1 VAREPDW
8 FWHGRRAKGLR
19 CPTVTFSGVTIVL
32 LLLQIAGILAVCRLL
47 YGIAGRFGQP
57 PVIGEIV
64 AGLLLG
70 PSFFGWIAP
79 ALYAGLFPAAS
90 LPALNELSQ
99 IGLVLFMFLVGLHLD
114 LTEVYALRRVA
125 GLASLLSIVVPFV
138 LGLALA
144 RPLHVLAPS
153 SSMLPFSLLIAV
165 SMSITAFPVLARI
178 LADQKLSA
186 TKLGHVAIACAAL
199 NDVLAWS
206 FLAWIVAI
214 SRPGETSA
222 HVPLV
227 ILLVYIFGMFA
238 VIRPVLRWFMGR
250 FTDRLTVT
258 NELSFMLIFVF
269 LSGSVTELAGFHA
282 LFGAFL
288 AGVIWPRS
296 DSKRDEVAAK
306 IEPLAT
312 TMLIPLFFSYTG
324 LRTNVGAL
332 GVNLG
337 LTVLVIA
344 AAIAGKV
351 GGAFTGARITGFDV
365 RNSLALG
372 CLLNTR
378 GLVELIVL
386 NVGLDLGLLS
396 PALFSMMVIMAL
408 VTTVMTTP
416 VLQVVLPE
424 EYRRTALK
432 AS

>member
-1 VAREPDW
+1 
-8 FWHGRRAKGLR
+8 
-19 CPTVTFSGVTIVL
+19 VTLVL

-47 YGIAGRFGQP
+47 HGIAGRLGQP

-79 ALYAGLFPAAS
+79 ALYARLFPAAS
-90 LPALNELSQ
+90 FPALNELSQ

-144 RPLHVLAPS
+144 RPLHILAPS
-153 SSMLPFSLLIAV
+153 SPMLPFSLLIAV

-199 NDVLAWS
+199 NDALAWS
-206 FLAWIVAI
+206 ILAWIVAI
-214 SRPGETSA
+214 SRPGEVSA
-222 HVPLV
+222 LGPFV
-227 ILLVYIFGMFA
+227 ILLAYIFGMLA
-238 VIRPVLRWFMGR
+238 VIRPTLRWFMGR
-250 FTDRLTVT
+250 FTGRLTVT
-258 NELSFMLIFVF
+258 SELSFMLIFVF
-269 LSGSVTELAGFHA
+269 LSSSVTELAGFHA

-288 AGVIWPRS
+288 AGVIWPRG
-296 DSKRDEVAAK
+296 DSKTDDVAAR

-324 LRTNVGAL
+324 LRTNIDAL

-337 LTVLVIA
+337 LTALVIA
-344 AAIAGKV
+344 VAIAGKV
-351 GGAFTGARITGFDV
+351 GGAFMGAKITGFDV

-372 CLLNTR
+372 FLLNAR

-386 NVGLDLGLLS
+386 NVGLDLGILS

-408 VTTVMTTP
+408 VTTVITTP
-416 VLQVVLPE
+416 VLKVVLPE

-432 AS
+432 VS

>member
-1 VAREPDW
+1 M
-8 FWHGRRAKGLR
+8 
-19 CPTVTFSGVTIVL
+19 
-32 LLLQIAGILAVCRLL
+32 
-47 YGIAGRFGQP
+47 
-57 PVIGEIV
+57 IGEIV

-79 ALYAGLFPAAS
+79 ALYARLFPAAS
-90 LPALNELSQ
+90 LPVLNELSQ
-99 IGLVLFMFLVGLHLD
+99 IGLILFMFLVGLHLD

-125 GLASLLSIVVPFV
+125 GLASLLSIIVPFV

-153 SSMLPFSLLIAV
+153 SPMLPFSLLIAV
-165 SMSITAFPVLARI
+165 SISITAFPVLARI

-186 TKLGHVAIACAAL
+186 TTLGHVAIACAAL
-199 NDVLAWS
+199 NDVVAWS

-214 SRPGETSA
+214 SRSGEASAPGTF
-222 HVPLV
+222 V
-227 ILLVYIFGMFA
+227 ILLIYIFGMFA
-238 VIRPVLRWFMGR
+238 VIRPALRWFMGR
-250 FTDRLTVT
+250 FTGRLMAS
-258 NELSFMLIFVF
+258 NELSTMLIFVF
-269 LSGSVTELAGFHA
+269 LSSWVTELAGFHA

-296 DSKRDEVAAK
+296 DSKRKECGAHRQQSRNDRAALRFARVTQERDDVAAK
-306 IEPLAT
+306 IEPLAM

-324 LRTNVGAL
+324 LRTNIGAL
-332 GVNLG
+332 GGNLG
-337 LTVLVIA
+337 LTALVIA
-344 AAIAGKV
+344 VAIAGKV
-351 GGAFTGARITGFDV
+351 GGAFVGAKIAGFDV

-372 CLLNTR
+372 CLLSTR

-416 VLQVVLPE
+416 VLKVVLPE

-432 AS
+432 VS

>member
-1 VAREPDW
+1 
-8 FWHGRRAKGLR
+8 
-19 CPTVTFSGVTIVL
+19 VTIVL

-47 YGIAGRFGQP
+47 HGIAGRLGQP

-79 ALYAGLFPAAS
+79 ALYARLFPAAS

-99 IGLVLFMFLVGLHLD
+99 IGLVLFMFMVGLHLD

-125 GLASLLSIVVPFV
+125 GLASLLSIVVPFA

-144 RPLHVLAPS
+144 RPLHTLAPS
-153 SSMLPFSLLIAV
+153 TPMLPFSLLIAI

-199 NDVLAWS
+199 NDALAWS
-206 FLAWIVAI
+206 ILAWIVAI
-214 SRPGETSA
+214 SRPGEASA
-222 HVPLV
+222 LGPFV
-227 ILLVYIFGMFA
+227 ILLAYIFGMFA
-238 VIRPVLRWFMGR
+238 VIRHALRWFMGR
-250 FTDRLTVT
+250 FTGRLAGAS
-258 NELSFMLIFVF
+258 ELSFMLIFVF
-269 LSGSVTELAGFHA
+269 LSSAVTELAGFHA

-296 DSKRDEVAAK
+296 DSKRDGVAAK

-312 TMLIPLFFSYTG
+312 TLLIPLFFSYTG

-337 LTVLVIA
+337 LTALVIA

-408 VTTVMTTP
+408 VTTVITTP
-416 VLQVVLPE
+416 VLKVVLPE

-432 AS
+432 VA

>member
-1 VAREPDW
+1 M
-8 FWHGRRAKGLR
+8 
-19 CPTVTFSGVTIVL
+19 TIAL
-32 LLLQIAGILAVCRLL
+32 LLLQIAGILAACRLL
-47 YGIAGRFGQP
+47 HAIASRFGQP

-79 ALYAGLFPAAS
+79 ALYARLFPAAS
-90 LPALNELSQ
+90 LQALNELSQ

-114 LTEVYALRRVA
+114 LAEVYTLRRVA
-125 GLASLLSIVVPFV
+125 GLAGLLSIAVPFV

-144 RPLHVLAPS
+144 PPLHVLAPS
-153 SSMLPFSLLIAV
+153 SPMLPFSLLIAI

-214 SRPGETSA
+214 SRSGEASA
-222 HVPLV
+222 AGPFV
-227 ILLVYIFGMFA
+227 ILLTYIFSMFA
-238 VIRPVLRWFMGR
+238 VVRPALRWM
-250 FTDRLTVT
+250 TTRLAVAS
-258 NELSFMLIFVF
+258 ELSIMLIFVF
-269 LSGSVTELAGFHA
+269 LSSWITELAGFHA

-288 AGVIWPRS
+288 AGVVWPRS
-296 DSKRDEVAAK
+296 DSKRNDVAAR

-324 LRTNVGAL
+324 LRTNIGAL
-332 GVNLG
+332 GINPG
-337 LTVLVIA
+337 LTALVIT

-351 GGAFTGARITGFDV
+351 GGAFAGARLTGFDA

-386 NVGLDLGLLS
+386 NVGLDLGILS

-408 VTTVMTTP
+408 VTTVITTP
-416 VLQVVLPE
+416 VLRVLLPAN
-424 EYRRTALK
+424 YRRTALK
-432 AS
+432 VS

>member
-1 VAREPDW
+1 
-8 FWHGRRAKGLR
+8 
-19 CPTVTFSGVTIVL
+19 VTLVL

-47 YGIAGRFGQP
+47 HGIAGRLGQP

-79 ALYAGLFPAAS
+79 ALYARLFPAAS
-90 LPALNELSQ
+90 FPALNELSQ

-144 RPLHVLAPS
+144 RPLHILAPS
-153 SSMLPFSLLIAV
+153 SPMLPFSLLIAV

-199 NDVLAWS
+199 NDALAWS
-206 FLAWIVAI
+206 ILAWIVAI
-214 SRPGETSA
+214 SRPGEVSA
-222 HVPLV
+222 LGPFV
-227 ILLVYIFGMFA
+227 ILLAYIFGMLA
-238 VIRPVLRWFMGR
+238 VIRPTLRWFMGR
-250 FTDRLTVT
+250 FTGRLTVT
-258 NELSFMLIFVF
+258 SELSFMLIFVF
-269 LSGSVTELAGFHA
+269 LSSSVTELAGFHA

-288 AGVIWPRS
+288 AGVIWPRG
-296 DSKRDEVAAK
+296 DSKRDDVAAR

-324 LRTNVGAL
+324 LRTNIDAL

-337 LTVLVIA
+337 LTALVIA
-344 AAIAGKV
+344 VAIAGKV
-351 GGAFTGARITGFDV
+351 GGAFMGAKITGFDV

-372 CLLNTR
+372 FLLNAR

-386 NVGLDLGLLS
+386 NVGLDLGILS

-408 VTTVMTTP
+408 VTTVITTP
-416 VLQVVLPE
+416 VLKVVLPE

-432 AS
+432 VS

>member
-1 VAREPDW
+1 
-8 FWHGRRAKGLR
+8 
-19 CPTVTFSGVTIVL
+19 VTIAL
-32 LLLQIAGILAVCRLL
+32 LLLQIAVILGICRLL
-47 YGIAGRFGQP
+47 HGIAGRFGQP
-57 PVIGEIV
+57 PVIGEII

-79 ALYAGLFPAAS
+79 DLYARLFPAAS
-90 LPALNELSQ
+90 LQALNELSQ

-125 GLASLLSIVVPFV
+125 GLAGLLSIVVPFV
-138 LGLALA
+138 LGLVLA
-144 RPLHVLAPS
+144 SPLHTLAPS
-153 SSMLPFSLLIAV
+153 TPMLPFSLLIAI

-178 LADQKLSA
+178 LEDQKLTA

-214 SRPGETSA
+214 SRSSGASA
-222 HVPLV
+222 FGPIV
-227 ILLVYIFGMFA
+227 ILLTYIFGMFA
-238 VIRPVLRWFMGR
+238 VIRPALRWLRG
-250 FTDRLTVT
+250 RLTVA
-258 NELSFMLIFVF
+258 NELSIMLIFVF
-269 LSGSVTELAGFHA
+269 LSSWVTELAGFHA

-296 DSKRDEVAAK
+296 DSKRDTVAAK

-324 LRTNVGAL
+324 LRTNIGAR
-332 GVNLG
+332 GVNPG
-337 LTVLVIA
+337 LTALVIA
-344 AAIAGKV
+344 VAIAGKV
-351 GGAFTGARITGFDV
+351 GGAFAGARITGFDV

-386 NVGLDLGLLS
+386 NVGLDLGILS

-408 VTTVMTTP
+408 ATTVITTP
-416 VLQVVLPE
+416 VLKVVLRK
-424 EYRRTALK
+424 EYRRAALK
-432 AS
+432 VS

>member
-1 VAREPDW
+1 V
-8 FWHGRRAKGLR
+8 
-19 CPTVTFSGVTIVL
+19 SIVL

-47 YGIAGRFGQP
+47 HGIAGRFGQP

-79 ALYAGLFPAAS
+79 AFYARLFPAAS

-114 LTEVYALRRVA
+114 LAEVYALRRVA
-125 GLASLLSIVVPFV
+125 GLASLLSIVVPFA

-144 RPLHVLAPS
+144 RPLHILAPS
-153 SSMLPFSLLIAV
+153 SPTLPFSLLIAV

-206 FLAWIVAI
+206 ILAWVVAI
-214 SRPGETSA
+214 SRAGESTYGEASA
-222 HVPLV
+222 LGPFV
-227 ILLVYIFGMFA
+227 ILLAYILTMFA
-238 VIRPVLRWFMGR
+238 VIRSALRWIMG
-250 FTDRLTVT
+250 RLTVT
-258 NELSFMLIFVF
+258 AELSIMLIFVF
-269 LSGSVTELAGFHA
+269 LSSAVTELAGFHA

-288 AGVIWPRS
+288 AGVIWPRR
-296 DSKRDEVAAK
+296 DSKRDDVSAK

-312 TMLIPLFFSYTG
+312 TLLIPLFFSYTG

-332 GVNLG
+332 GVNVG
-337 LTVLVIA
+337 LTALVIA
-344 AAIAGKV
+344 VAIAGKV
-351 GGAFTGARITGFDV
+351 GGAFMGARITGFDV

-372 CLLNTR
+372 FLLNTR

-408 VTTVMTTP
+408 VTTVITTP
-416 VLQVVLPE
+416 VLKVVLPE
-424 EYRRTALK
+424 EYRRTAFK
-432 AS
+432 VS